1 LAERWAA
8 SNPSSSARVL
18 PFAAEAAWITG
29 KWDILERLLN
39 SETGSISSDF
49 NVGIGKALLG
59 LRQADTRRFESI
71 LADLRV
77 TIMSN
82 FSSATTAS
90 LAGSHAN
97 TLKLHA
103 LFEITM
109 IGGLADHQAD
119 RSSLVEILD
128 RRIELLGAYTD
139 DKQYLLG
146 IRRATMHLAG

>member
-8 SNPSSSARVL
+8 SNPSSSTRVL

-29 KWDILERLLN
+29 KWDVLERLLN
-39 SETGSISSDF
+39 SETGNISSDF
-49 NVGIGKALLG
+49 NVGIGKALLA
-59 LRQADTRRFESI
+59 LRQADAKHFESI
-71 LADLRV
+71 VADLRV
-77 TIMSN
+77 SIMGNLSP
-82 FSSATTAS
+82 AATAS
-90 LAGSHAN
+90 LAGSHAS

-103 LFEITM
+103 LYEIAT
-109 IGGLADHQAD
+109 IGCLEDVQAD
-119 RSSLVEILD
+119 RSSLIEILD